1 MGLTQHEVE
10 QIIMAHKDGDAD
22 GYELDDVDRTILDFL
37 QEGARTQSYM
47 VDNSEYTRQDF
58 YRRFQILVALGYVHK
73 IHDKT
78 ALYEL
83 VHDPRTTD
91 DQEQD
96 QDHEHE
102 Q

>member
-1 MGLTQHEVE
+1 MGLTQQEVE
-10 QIIMAHKDGDAD
+10 EIIMAHQDDGD

-58 YRRFQILVALGYVHK
+58 YRRFQILVALGYVRK

-83 VHDPRTTD
+83 VRDPRTID